1 MEIKKSHIFKMQLTY
16 ILKYI
21 AKDKI
26 TAMQNFRKELN
37 KLIIDLPNMPYKYRK
52 SYYYDDKNVRDMVY
66 KGYTVIYKIYD
77 NYILIVEIFNH
88 NLPVTPNTIQSI
100 Q

>member
-1 MEIKKSHIFKMQLTY
+1 MEIKKSHIFKIQLQT
-16 ILKYI
+16 ILEYI

-37 KLIIDLPNMPYKYRK
+37 KLIKNLSNMPYKYRK
-52 SYYYDDKNVRDMVY
+52 SYYYDEENVRDMVY

-88 NLPVTPNTIQSI
+88 NLPVTPNTTQSL
-100 Q
+100 